1 LILYSKKEG
10 IGYLSPLGNADEG
23 SDVLLSTIGCLA
35 IEGIDGLAVL
45 ITFGTAAVV
54 VEKFTFCIGSILKR
68 LRNLSA
74 RAYDVLCFYS
84 KKIVPDFSAF
94 ALQ

>member
-1 LILYSKKEG
+1 MILYSKKEG
-10 IGYLSPLGNADEG
+10 IGYLSPFGIADEG

-35 IEGIDGLAVL
+35 IEGIDGLAVV

-54 VEKFTFCIGSILKR
+54 VEKITFCIESILKR

-74 RAYDVLCFYS
+74 WAHEALCFYT
-84 KKIVPDFSAF
+84 KK
-94 ALQ
+94 